1 MLTILLALAVQ
12 TATPAPVATPA
23 PTAAPAPEKKQC
35 RRLETTGSIMAKQTC
50 HTPSEWAAIDG
61 AHKVQM
67 DQYRDR
73 RLRGSATATDR

>member
-12 TATPAPVATPA
+12 SATPVPTPAP
-23 PTAAPAPEKKQC
+23 APAPEKKQC

-50 HTPSEWAAIDG
+50 HTTSEWAAIDG

-67 DQYRDR
+67 EQYRDR
-73 RLRGSATATDR
+73 RLRGSATATGR